1 MLVRHLRSRCANRPI
16 SAVPWQTVIFP
27 QIQDVRNGAS
37 HGGQGRCNR
46 EKRRRASHGCARQS
60 FPTDVRNGASHS
72 GGVHRGAQS
81 TTRDES
87 RRVISTTRDESRR
100 VILLSTAMAFIGER
114 KARSCF
120 SGFPNFRGV
129 QVGSL
134 PNPLTCVFVG
144 FVGLGCFIAVLRRC
158 SAGYS
163 RWIFDG
169 NGLLFVVFGR
179 RKRLAWMEIC
189 RTYV

>member
-1 MLVRHLRSRCANRPI
+1 MCATELPTEAKGGATGK
-16 SAVPWQTVIFP
+16 SA
-27 QIQDVRNGAS
+27 DGL
-37 HGGQGRCNR
+37 
-46 EKRRRASHGCARQS
+46 
-60 FPTDVRNGASHS
+60 PTDVRNGASHS
-72 GGVHRGAQS
+72 GGVHRGAQ
-81 TTRDES
+81 
-87 RRVISTTRDESRR
+87 STTRDESRR

>member
-1 MLVRHLRSRCANRPI
+1 MNPRPCACKAPALPLRQPTDICRSMADHH
-16 SAVPWQTVIFP
+16 FP
-27 QIQDVRNGAS
+27 TNP
-37 HGGQGRCNR
+37 
-46 EKRRRASHGCARQS
+46 GCAQRS
-60 FPTDVRNGASHS
+60 FPRRPRAVQPGKAPTGFPRMCATEPPTDVRNGASHS
-72 GGVHRGAQS
+72 GGVHRGA
-81 TTRDES
+81 R
-87 RRVISTTRDESRR
+87 STTRDESRR

-120 SGFPNFRGV
+120 SGFPNLRGV
-129 QVGSL
+129 RVGSL
-134 PNPLTCVFVG
+134 SNLLTCVFVG